1 MKKLLLRGLVAM
13 MASGMIISAVGC
25 GSSLVNS
32 NSESLPQSSESVET
46 SEDIL
51 QEPETLEAVSLNVAE
66 NVTSS
71 NQQKRAFRQ
80 IGRTFVSES
89 DDKTLRCDFTCT
101 GIAFNAVCK
110 GEVKVKFWTTAN
122 CYFTV
127 YIDGVRVEERLF
139 VSEDD
144 SNSFLMVANFEE
156 YGQREIRLVKQ
167 S

>member
-1 MKKLLLRGLVAM
+1 MKKLLLRGLGAM
-13 MASGMIISAVGC
+13 MASSMIISAVGC
-25 GSSLVNS
+25 GSSSVNS

-89 DDKTLRCDFTCT
+89 DDKPCVA
-101 GIAFNAVCK
+101 ISP
-110 GEVKVKFWTTAN
+110 
-122 CYFTV
+122 
-127 YIDGVRVEERLF
+127 VRVLPLTLSARAK
-139 VSEDD
+139 S
-144 SNSFLMVANFEE
+144 
-156 YGQREIRLVKQ
+156 K
-167 S
+167 